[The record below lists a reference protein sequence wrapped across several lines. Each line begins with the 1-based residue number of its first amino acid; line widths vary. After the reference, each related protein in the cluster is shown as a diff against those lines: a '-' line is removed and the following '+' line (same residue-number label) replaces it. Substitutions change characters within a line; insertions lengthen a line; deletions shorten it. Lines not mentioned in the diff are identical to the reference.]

1 MKRTLTLKSETLAPL
16 TADELGELAAG
27 AAALSGQSCPAV
39 LCKITLHPHCPS
51 GFTCPTE

>member
-1 MKRTLTLKSETLAPL
+1 MKRTLTLKSEALAPL
-16 TADELGELAAG
+16 TADELGELAG
-27 AAALSGQSCPAV
+27 AAALSGTSCPAV